1 MFTFLTSSN
10 VLAIPRPNI
19 AGLKSTLVSVEWMQT
34 VEHLHKPEE
43 SKQQEVSECTTAA
56 RVLPLPYT
64 RDKSNDF
71 LVQSGTTRYL
81 HNDLRRPVPN
91 AAFNKASKSNDR
103 WFHPLVN
110 FKGML
115 TYCLVILVLLCEF
128 VNCNFLLIRSVSI
141 TSTSMAVYL
150 SKFFN

>member
-1 MFTFLTSSN
+1 MCGCTKVCCLYVWLRWSKVDLHIPSTVLLHDVPFGRMAAKMFTFLTSSN

-71 LVQSGTTRYL
+71 LVQVVQHATYTTIYE
-81 HNDLRRPVPN
+81 DLYQTQ
-91 AAFNKASKSNDR
+91 
-103 WFHPLVN
+103 L
-110 FKGML
+110 L
-115 TYCLVILVLLCEF
+115 TKHLNPTTGGSILW
-128 VNCNFLLIRSVSI
+128 LISR
-141 TSTSMAVYL
+141 AC
-150 SKFFN
+150 

>member
-56 RVLPLPYT
+56 RVLPLPYLYK
-64 RDKSNDF
+64 RQEQRL
-71 LVQSGTTRYL
+71 LVQVVQHATYTTIYE
-81 HNDLRRPVPN
+81 DLYQTQ
-91 AAFNKASKSNDR
+91 
-103 WFHPLVN
+103 L
-110 FKGML
+110 L
-115 TYCLVILVLLCEF
+115 TKHLNPTTGGSILW
-128 VNCNFLLIRSVSI
+128 LISR
-141 TSTSMAVYL
+141 AC
-150 SKFFN
+150 